1 MTDSP
6 DGAAD
11 FFRSMAD
18 DEIQARIALVREA
31 KRRKGYRQQLT
42 KRELDRILG
51 PSVEEVLGKMSG
63 QRRNMARV
71 KIDNFGIIG
80 VSKIDKRPTFKAHA
94 HKGHMARSRN
104 FGTYQEAVEQ
114 RNAWAAEL
122 WPGIPEALCDM
133 DAAELKWGRK
143 RGKKRPV

>member
-6 DGAAD
+6 DGAGD
-11 FFRSMAD
+11 FFRSMTN

-31 KRRKGYRQQLT
+31 KHKKGYRQQLT
-42 KRELDRILG
+42 KRELDKILG
-51 PSVEEVLGKMSG
+51 PSAEEVLGRMSG
-63 QRRNMARV
+63 QRRNMARA
-71 KIDNFGIIG
+71 KSDNFGIIG
-80 VSKIDKRPTFKAHA
+80 VSKIDNRPTFKAQA
-94 HKGHMARSRN
+94 HKGYSTRSRN

-133 DAAELKWGRK
+133 DAAEQKWGAK
-143 RGKKRPV
+143 QEEEA